1 MKLVFVGVLS
11 LSVSVALGQG
21 AFAIR
26 NNDRVMFY
34 GDSITSTS
42 KYTNFVETF
51 ILTRYPKLK
60 VTYFNAGVAGDTV
73 YGGKFGT
80 INQRLTRDFFSFR
93 PNVFTIMLGMND
105 GNRRPFDEVVFDAYT
120 SGYEKIVADI
130 KKRIPLSRG
139 WLIQPSP
146 YDDYTRPP
154 NVLGGYNSVLIKFGR
169 FNAELA
175 ERNGYGTVDFNQPI
189 VDLLKKGQLTDQS
202 LSQQLIPDRIHPGL
216 GAHVVMAW
224 TLLQGWGATGMISTS
239 NIAAASGQTSGL
251 NVKFRSVKTST
262 TSAAW
267 DSLEGSL
274 PFPFDRSEPT
284 VDFAL
289 RVTNLDRAMN
299 VQTVKV
305 SGLRAGQYRLK
316 IDGLEIGKWTAS
328 DLNLGVNIGNLIT
341 PMADQADTVA
351 KMTFERNVIQN
362 TWWRDIKIRYEGLP
376 GEGLPGAITGIQKLE
391 NDYLLLQRQAA
402 QPKWH
407 RFEVI
412 KA

>member
-1 MKLVFVGVLS
+1 M
-11 LSVSVALGQG
+11 SVTPTAD
-21 AFAIR
+21 AA
-26 NNDRVMFY
+26 
-34 GDSITSTS
+34 TSTS
-42 KYTNFVETF
+42 HAAAGRGMVRAWLERDRERVGGGPGVYRADT
-51 ILTRYPKLK
+51 TRYYLLREVP
-60 VTYFNAGVAGDTV
+60 
-73 YGGKFGT
+73 
-80 INQRLTRDFFSFR
+80 
-93 PNVFTIMLGMND
+93 LGND
-105 GNRRPFDEVVFDAYT
+105 GDFTFE
-120 SGYEKIVADI
+120 S
-130 KKRIPLSRG
+130 L
-139 WLIQPSP
+139 
-146 YDDYTRPP
+146 
-154 NVLGGYNSVLIKFGR
+154 FGR

-175 ERNGYGTVDFNQPI
+175 ERSGYGTVDFNKPI
-189 VDLLKKGQLTDQS
+189 VDLLKKGQLTDQT
-202 LSQQLIPDRIHPGL
+202 LSQQLIPDRIHPGQ
-216 GAHVVMAW
+216 GAHVAMAW

-239 NIAAASGQTSGL
+239 NIDAGSGQTSGL

-262 TSAAW
+262 TSTAW

-284 VDFAL
+284 VDLAL

-305 SGLRAGQYRLK
+305 SGLRTGQYRLK
-316 IDGLEIGKWTAS
+316 IDGREIGKWTAS